1 MDAVGTFSMKNVD
14 FLKHT
19 GVRGS
24 KLLPKIRSRNG
35 FKSTLISFH
44 NTQFSSFNFVDV
56 TFKQNNGYIYAD
68 NEFFPNAKLF
78 MIH

>member
-1 MDAVGTFSMKNVD
+1 
-14 FLKHT
+14 
-19 GVRGS
+19 
-24 KLLPKIRSRNG
+24 
-35 FKSTLISFH
+35 
-44 NTQFSSFNFVDV
+44 V